1 MSIVIPFFLFSK
13 QQIVRSKICFEW
25 NKNQSNIFQNEIL
38 WSIDSILVNKKW
50 WTKSDGIAEIE
61 GKLKKNERT
70 EQTGKQVQFVQSKRK
85 LIQWKQVILMKNR

>member
-1 MSIVIPFFLFSK
+1 MKFCDQF
-13 QQIVRSKICFEW
+13 
-25 NKNQSNIFQNEIL
+25 
-38 WSIDSILVNKKW
+38 DSILVNKKW

-61 GKLKKNERT
+61 GKLKKKNERT